1 MHAPRMMDL
10 LPPIDLVLRDYFDYS
25 KAGLSGL
32 RRRRVDAVE
41 HQLRAF
47 LESEGPSRVCAECQ
61 AVLQLERQFGADSAF
76 ARFMFPEAL
85 VELLG
90 PFLERARPTGDTE
103 QRRVEVRLVEGLA
116 KYLDDYRL
124 FDRRELALPFLEL
137 MSTVHRARQALR
149 RASTGSAGWAR

>member
-10 LPPIDLVLRDYFDYS
+10 LPPIDLVLRDYFDTS

-32 RRRRVDAVE
+32 RRRRVDTTE
-41 HQLRAF
+41 SQLRAF
-47 LESEGPSRVCAECQ
+47 LESEGPNQVCTECQ
-61 AVLQLERQFGADSAF
+61 AVLQFERQFGAESAF

-90 PFLERARPTGDTE
+90 PFLERPRPGGDIQ

-116 KYLDDYRL
+116 GYLDDYEL

-137 MSTVHRARQALR
+137 MGAVYRAKHALR
-149 RASTGSAGWAR
+149 RTPEGSGRPAH